1 MVDLFCVKKQH
12 VKLLGCLCTG
22 APSLIFDQILNV
34 ALSEEISTTGVTQG
48 ILEFALLPDSLD

>member
-1 MVDLFCVKKQH
+1 M
-12 VKLLGCLCTG
+12 
-22 APSLIFDQILNV
+22 FDQILNV